1 MKTWS
6 SATVGGL
13 CVIATAVLIGTGF
26 NSKGEIPGQFSQATN
41 SPYAA
46 LQNPTLTNIPGAFH
60 TISQIVASPAPA
72 LSVPEISTAN
82 ALIGGT
88 FYTLQNN
95 WPPLPGDFFPNL
107 PVYELDVTNGIF
119 LIDDRSVDYVALQQQ
134 AEAEAATNGSE
145 SFGLRAN
152 FQAIDT
158 NSLWLEVPT
167 NALPG
172 SNLFNVVIHK
182 TVTGNYYDV
191 LTKTDLLL
199 PAWTVETT
207 VAGAAGDSTPVTL
220 SQNGRTNLFVWAREA
235 IIPIYTQPMAQE
247 VLAGDTVTF
256 TVIAGGSGLTY
267 QWTLNGT
274 NIYGATGNS
283 YTIYNVQPGDAGD
296 YACIVT
302 SAAGTV
308 VSQAATLTVDA
319 GTGDPNSM
327 VTLGQ
332 RQDYTFRSGINYYI
346 GSTVQLYGNTTIEGG
361 TVVKFDY
368 TQLYPSLQVLGTLT
382 CKGSPYNPSIL
393 TTIDDDSFGEAWS
406 YGAPQPY
413 VTGVPFL
420 DLSAATTL
428 SVANVRFRFADEA
441 LSTPAGGQVDVWDS
455 QFFQC
460 DAAIINEFG
469 GRDCLHNV
477 LIAGCF
483 DGVAAFTNNFALT
496 AEHLTADVTNLWD
509 SSIAPY
515 FVGLTNSIILGSVG
529 SASAYAAPNTSIA
542 PDPSNFQITG
552 AGNYYLAPGSS
563 LHQSGT
569 ANVSPYLLNEF
580 HGKTTYAPLAFP
592 ALMAESGS
600 LTLYPQAPRY
610 TNGAPDIGYYY
621 DALDY
626 TVAFLTSQGSITV
639 EPGTAIGLR
648 NEPSA
653 TLGQYTWWGFDL
665 RENSSFV
672 SHGTPTKPITF
683 ADVQLVQEQFEYP
696 CCATFVPDFEGATN
710 QTAPVMDFRFCNFY
724 AGIGWYHVWA
734 GMDANADYLASYNSA
749 VNWAMQDCNLHGGQI
764 SLGEPDNGNFYG
776 IPYNTFYGSGVVA
789 WNNNLFENV
798 QLNLQPTYDWY
809 DGTIN
814 VDLAFQARNNLFR
827 NGGTFTLA
835 PVPAS
840 AGNWTFTDNLFDHA
854 EFYQDTALALD
865 FDYNGY
871 WSLKSPF
878 NSYDATQLQTT
889 TTGDGTTDGLN
900 EVVLSYA
907 PAYQSGTFGNYY
919 LSTLNPLYGS
929 GSQTA
934 GAAGLAQYTT
944 SIYQTKEGATHQVNI
959 GLHYV
964 AATNGVPLDSDGDGV
979 PDYVEDVNGNGIV
992 DANETDPNNAMTD
1005 GITPDAYSTVYD
1017 DIDLS
1022 GNGLVGRIKKALGM
1036 NPLDGSNPL
1045 MATQVITGEEPEI
1058 ATFEVPISY
1067 NALTNIGTL
1076 RLLVDGGLSASYQ
1089 ECDRAADGNCL
1100 LEWNSSFDSPGQH
1113 YLQAQIVL
1121 TGNQVGGSAPDPTI
1135 LKGTGMLGLFNSTNI
1150 CQFDPFYSEFTDS
1163 GATLY
1168 ARTPACPNADYTIE
1182 LQTTSGAHI
1191 KTITGSTS
1199 SGEISENWD
1208 LTDDNGNTVTN
1219 ETVNAVFNVT
1229 LLDPG
1234 SGTLTFPIHH
1244 VSSDVWADGNFT
1256 IAYAWT
1262 STRRYQAQ
1270 HSMHDA
1276 VQYGAVDTLI
1286 SPYESG
1292 GSGSENPYNST
1303 FNDYSWSGNLNG
1315 NPGWLSSPT
1324 VVSSLTNNLADPDT
1338 RNFYFDGHGSIFSI
1352 GDEQSP
1358 TNPGSINIMASDVAA
1373 MLHNKIGKISWCM
1386 HPYRF
1391 VFLNACDTAT
1401 ANFWT
1406 HAFGI
1411 KDRVSYAQASQ
1422 RGSAQAFM
1430 GWFNESRAPD
1440 TDDEW
1445 NDEAQTYAV
1454 FFGAWMSGWPLESC
1468 YRTASSPFP
1477 QAPFD
1482 SFYLNF
1488 PFGIDWK
1495 WIDYN
1500 GPTWIY
1506 GPHPL
1511 PYHIKIFGYA
1521 GITRSG
1527 FEYGF
1532 DNSPYY

>member
-1 MKTWS
+1 MKNWS
-6 SATVGGL
+6 SAAVGGL
-13 CVIATAVLIGTGF
+13 CVIVTALLIGTGF
-26 NSKGEIPGQFSQATN
+26 NSKGAIPGRFSQTTN

-72 LSVPEISTAN
+72 LSVPEISTTAVSP
-82 ALIGGT
+82 AGSYYSLK
-88 FYTLQNN
+88 NN

-107 PVYELDVTNGIF
+107 PVYLLDVTNNIF
-119 LIDDRSVDYVALQQQ
+119 LIDDRSVDYAAL
-134 AEAEAATNGSE
+134 EAQAATNGST
-145 SFGLRAN
+145 SFALSAN
-152 FQAIDT
+152 ALVIDT

-207 VAGAAGDSTPVTL
+207 VAGAPGDSTPVTL

-256 TVIAGGSGLTY
+256 TVIAGGAGLTY

-296 YACIVT
+296 YACIIT
-302 SAAGTV
+302 SPAGTV

-346 GSTVQLYGNTTIEGG
+346 GSTVQLYGNTTLEGG

-413 VTGVPFL
+413 ITGVPYL
-420 DLSAATTL
+420 DLSAATSV

-477 LIAGCF
+477 LLAGCF

-529 SASAYAAPNTSIA
+529 SASAYAAPNSSIA

-552 AGNYYLAPGSS
+552 AGNYYLAAGSS

-569 ANVSPYLLNEF
+569 TNVSPFLLNEF
-580 HGKTTYAPLAFP
+580 RNKTTYAPLAFP
-592 ALMAESGS
+592 ALMQESGS

-648 NEPSA
+648 NESSA
-653 TLGQYTWWGFDL
+653 TLGRYTWWGFDL

-672 SHGTPTKPITF
+672 SHGTPTKPNIF

-696 CCATFVPDFEGATN
+696 CVAAFVPDFEGATN

-734 GMDANADYLASYNSA
+734 GLDANADYLASYNSA

-776 IPYNTFYGSGVVA
+776 IPYTTFYGSGAVA

-798 QLNLQPTYDWY
+798 QINLQPTFDWY

-827 NGGTFTLA
+827 NGGTFILA

-865 FDYNGY
+865 FDFNGY
-871 WSLKSPF
+871 WPLKTPL

-929 GSQTA
+929 GSRTA
-934 GAAGLAQYTT
+934 GDAGLAQYTT

-964 AATNGVPLDSDGDGV
+964 AATNAVPLDSDGDGV
-979 PDYVEDVNGNGIV
+979 PDYMEDANGNGVV
-992 DANETDPNNAMTD
+992 DSNETDPTLAMTD
-1005 GITPDAYSTVYD
+1005 GSTPDAYSTAYD
-1017 DIDLS
+1017 DVDLS

-1036 NPLDGSNPL
+1036 NPLDTSNPFL
-1045 MATQVITGEEPEI
+1045 AAQITTGQEPDI

-1067 NALTNIGTL
+1067 DALTNIGQL
-1076 RLLVDGGLSASYQ
+1076 KLLVDGNIASFQ
-1089 ECDRAADGNCL
+1089 ECDRSTNGHCL
-1100 LEWNSSFDSPGQH
+1100 LVWNTTFDSPGQH
-1113 YLQAQIVL
+1113 YLQVQIL
-1121 TGNQVGGSAPDPTI
+1121 LNGQHHQGSTPDPTI
-1135 LKGTGMLGLFNSTNI
+1135 LTGAGKLASFNSTNI
-1150 CQFDPFYSEFTDS
+1150 CQFDPFYSPFDSS

-1168 ARTPACPNADYTIE
+1168 AKTPACPDANYTIE
-1182 LQTTSGAHI
+1182 LQTESGAHI
-1191 KTITGSTS
+1191 RTITNSTS
-1199 SGEISENWD
+1199 TGEISEHWD

-1219 ETVNAVFNVT
+1219 DTIKAVFNVT

-1234 SGTLTFPIHH
+1234 EGSLNFWLHRALYG
-1244 VSSDVWADGNFT
+1244 SEDGNFT
-1256 IAYAWT
+1256 VAYTWDVDHEASGT
-1262 STRRYQAQ
+1262 MR
-1270 HSMHDA
+1270 DA
-1276 VQYGAVDTLI
+1276 IQNGIVDPLMA
-1286 SPYESG
+1286 PLESG
-1292 GSGSENPYNST
+1292 GSGSENPYPTT
-1303 FNDYSWSGNLNG
+1303 FNEYTWSGNLNG
-1315 NPGWLSSPT
+1315 NPGYLPNQPAA
-1324 VVSSLTNNLADPDT
+1324 NNLVTNLSDVDT
-1338 RNFYFDGHGSIFSI
+1338 MNFYFDGHGSPSTLGDDKRSQVAIFVT
-1352 GDEQSP
+1352 Q
-1358 TNPGSINIMASDVAA
+1358 
-1373 MLHNKIGKISWCM
+1373 ISFALGNRFTPAKGMQCD

-1391 VFLNACDTAT
+1391 VFLNACDTANDHDW
-1401 ANFWT
+1401 A

-1411 KDRVSYAQASQ
+1411 LDSISPAQVAI
-1422 RGSAQAFM
+1422 RPLGAQAFL
-1430 GWFNESRAPD
+1430 GWIGEPRAPSN
-1440 TDDEW
+1440 DDEW
-1445 NDEAQTYAV
+1445 NDMAQTFAV
-1454 FFGAWMSGWPLESC
+1454 FFDAWQSGQYTLQDC
-1468 YRTASSPFP
+1468 IAIASKTHPYGSDYPIT
-1477 QAPFD
+1477 
-1482 SFYLNF
+1482 LNF
-1488 PFGIDWK
+1488 PFGK
-1495 WIDYN
+1495 KFFQVFGVPASGAAN
-1500 GPTWIY
+1500 NFALKIY
-1506 GPHPL
+1506 GYPL
-1511 PYHIKIFGYA
+1511 IMREGYA
-1521 GITRSG
+1521 T
-1527 FEYGF
+1527 
-1532 DNSPYY
+1532 P